1 MAVVLGVE
9 WQGGVRVEEGEV
21 PRSTSLRA
29 DTLGFLGRF
38 TLRATDVWVGGGGDK
53 YKASFGKHLTLC
65 ITVAVLWMGLW
76 PQHTQQPT
84 ELVDISA
91 HNAM

>member
-29 DTLGFLGRF
+29 DMLGFLGRF
-38 TLRATDVWVGGGGDK
+38 TLRATDVWVGGGGEV
-53 YKASFGKHLTLC
+53 G
-65 ITVAVLWMGLW
+65 GGGGGG
-76 PQHTQQPT
+76 
-84 ELVDISA
+84 
-91 HNAM
+91 